1 VSDVILSRALAPI
14 EKASKSV
21 RQIAGLLDDLERA
34 LIAQSEQLAT
44 RFGLVDIAGKE
55 GKEGKQGGLRSRLLK
70 ATLAAATQYQ
80 VNVGGFSGSLD
91 MARLAW
97 TCSRAKL
104 TKHENE
110 LEYLKG
116 ELKSLKE
123 MTTTDQ
129 TWRDVTETWQA
140 TLALLK
146 SVEVERG
153 RAVAPPL
160 LPPLVI
166 SLPSGVFI
174 ADTDFGCTLA
184 SCSRHVASLPLILR
198 LRPSSISLLCLDQ
211 DGWYLGPACSGL
223 FPVVHGAAICLP
235 PPPGCSPAQ
244 SALCGLRCLAMAASD
259 AVALFATRFDFSV
272 DHRRRTGDMA
282 SGQGLLL
289 CVLCRTLTLLILL
302 SILLLLWFSSSRLL
316 RHHPASSTRPFR
328 IFVFE
333 PMVFAAA

>member
-1 VSDVILSRALAPI
+1 MPPLLPLHAPTAFSSPPASSLPLLLLLAVASLLHCSPLPASSLPVCHVASSLPLSLLTPAADLSPVLPSTALA
-14 EKASKSV
+14 ASPLMSLPFVHVPSSV
-21 RQIAGLLDDLERA
+21 PATSLTYMASLSLPSIASFWRIAGLPP
-34 LIAQSEQLAT
+34 LIASFWSIAVLPPSIAPFWRFAVSPQL
-44 RFGLVDIAGKE
+44 IA
-55 GKEGKQGGLRSRLLK
+55 
-70 ATLAAATQYQ
+70 
-80 VNVGGFSGSLD
+80 
-91 MARLAW
+91 
-97 TCSRAKL
+97 
-104 TKHENE
+104 H
-110 LEYLKG
+110 
-116 ELKSLKE
+116 
-123 MTTTDQ
+123 
-129 TWRDVTETWQA
+129 
-140 TLALLK
+140 
-146 SVEVERG
+146 
-153 RAVAPPL
+153 APPL

-235 PPPGCSPAQ
+235 PPPGCSPAR